1 MQDKIQRGKLLLG
14 LQNWLEIK
22 TFRHVSVVHYCHPNM
37 WQNWSNF
44 LQVQSCSQ
52 GKYTGSFSGGQVSN
66 IFIISYLGGEVR
78 IMVFVI
84 SRPSIKMSSSEAF
97 MIFIGESNLYSKT
110 VFDCCPNIEEEFLQI
125 NRELGGRH
133 LTEVFPFIRSDRSKM
148 NWILW
153 LFKIDW

>member
-1 MQDKIQRGKLLLG
+1 MLV

-66 IFIISYLGGEVR
+66 IFILSYLGGEVR

-84 SRPSIKMSSSEAF
+84 SGPSLKMSSSGAF
-97 MIFIGESNLYSKT
+97 VIFIGESNLFSKT
-110 VFDCCPNIEEEFLQI
+110 VFDCWPNIEEEIFC
-125 NRELGGRH
+125 
-133 LTEVFPFIRSDRSKM
+133 RSIV
-148 NWILW
+148 NWEAATSPKSSPSFGW
-153 LFKIDW
+153 IDQR